1 MSDRTPDAVPP
12 FGTPLSGA
20 PWISVREVM
29 SPPGPTL
36 SAGTSLSLAVHAVLR
51 ENVDRIW
58 LTTPDGR
65 LAGQATNEA
74 LLRAELRGVP
84 GERPLSALSEPVAPL
99 DESSDAAAAVV
110 RLGRG
115 GETRLPVTRAGV
127 LIGELTRNDVLA
139 LVHGVRRIASAAGV
153 QPTPR
158 PQTAAAPAAA
168 PVEPVGPPAPRFLT
182 RRAGVRADQARR

>member
-1 MSDRTPDAVPP
+1 MSVHSSSA
-12 FGTPLSGA
+12 PLSGD

-29 SPPGPTL
+29 SPAGPTL
-36 SAGTSLSLAVHAVLR
+36 SAGASLANAVDAVLR

-58 LTTPDGR
+58 LTAPDGR

-110 RLGRG
+110 RLGRD
-115 GETRLPVTRAGV
+115 GETRLPVTQNGE

-139 LVHGVRRIASAAGV
+139 LVHGVRRIAAAAGV
-153 QPTPR
+153 APTPR
-158 PQTAAAPAAA
+158 PQTADAPAAA
-168 PVEPVGPPAPRFLT
+168 PVEKPAESVGPAAPRFLS
-182 RRAGVRADQARR
+182 RRAGVRTGQRQR